1 MKKSE
6 WVCVIYIS
14 KRVMDN
20 EIIERAKM
28 GDREAQKQIYIA
40 YKDKIYTF
48 CIFHNCNFDDAEDLT
63 QDIFLKIFRGIR
75 RFKKGNFNGWIYK
88 IAINHIFNS
97 VSRRKSFLKQIEE
110 NFALEDRNI
119 EESINIEK
127 ALSKMPERL
136 SLLLIL
142 KEKEGLN
149 YRELSK
155 VFGVPI
161 GTIASRLAK
170 ARTLFR
176 KYYGGKNVQR

>member
-1 MKKSE
+1 M
-6 WVCVIYIS
+6 CYNN
-14 KRVMDN
+14 KRDMDN

-63 QDIFLKIFRGIR
+63 QDIFLKIFRGIK
-75 RFKKGNFNGWIYK
+75 RFKRGNFNGWIYK

-97 VSRRKSFLKQIEE
+97 IKRRKNFLKLREE
-110 NFALEDRNI
+110 NFAVKDRNV
-119 EESINIEK
+119 EESIEIEK
-127 ALSKMPERL
+127 VLRKMPERL

-149 YRELSK
+149 YKELSK

-161 GTIASRLAK
+161 GTISSRLAK
-170 ARTLFR
+170 ARILFR